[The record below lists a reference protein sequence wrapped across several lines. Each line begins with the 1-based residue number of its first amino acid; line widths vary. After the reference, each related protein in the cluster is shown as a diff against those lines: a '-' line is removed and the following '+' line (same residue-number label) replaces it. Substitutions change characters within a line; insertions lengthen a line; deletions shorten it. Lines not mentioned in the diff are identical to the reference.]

1 MIRRLYKRW
10 HPDKNVGNESVACEI
25 FKFIRQLVLK
35 LENGENIDN
44 DDKPD
49 TFAPQR
55 NPHSQF
61 WSHFETW
68 NHDARTDFSHQ
79 QERTNSTKCNASTR
93 GYRNESVPSHAEA
106 RQWMKQAKLDLKAAL
121 EFLPSAKNGPTFN
134 WICYMCYQVYICFTD
149 KGYCGRD
156 HMITVFTFTFQ

>member
-1 MIRRLYKRW
+1 MVRTLTMMINQIPLLHK
-10 HPDKNVGNESVACEI
+10 EI
-25 FKFIRQLVLK
+25 HIPNFGVILK
-35 LENGENIDN
+35 PGI
-44 DDKPD
+44 
-49 TFAPQR
+49 TIY
-55 NPHSQF
+55 
-61 WSHFETW
+61 
-68 NHDARTDFSHQ
+68 DARTDFSHQ

-121 EFLPSAKNGPTFN
+121 KFLPRAEDGPTFN